1 MNIKEFYFLIKK
13 FFSVEKMQFKQS
25 VNLNDLEYDIIGLDG
40 VIGIS
45 KLSLTNEFADG
56 RKLYNL
62 DKDGNVVSGGTDGYG
77 FFYPFSENDGVLNKI
92 LRPSVTPSV
101 FEIRN
106 PNIDIIGK
114 VR

>member
-1 MNIKEFYFLIKK
+1 M
-13 FFSVEKMQFKQS
+13 
-25 VNLNDLEYDIIGLDG
+25 
-40 VIGIS
+40 
-45 KLSLTNEFADG
+45 
-56 RKLYNL
+56 
-62 DKDGNVVSGGTDGYG
+62 VSGGSSGYG
-77 FFYPFSENDGVLNKI
+77 FYYSFKENDGVKNKI

>member
-1 MNIKEFYFLIKK
+1 MN
-13 FFSVEKMQFKQS
+13 FKQS
-25 VNLNDLEYDIIGLDG
+25 VNINDLEYDIIGLDG

-45 KLSLTNEFADG
+45 ELKFTNQFADG

-62 DKDGNVVSGGTDGYG
+62 DKDGNTVSGGSEGYG
-77 FFYPFSENDGVLNKI
+77 FFYDVENGGIQNKI

-106 PNIDIIGK
+106 PNTDIIGK

>member
-1 MNIKEFYFLIKK
+1 
-13 FFSVEKMQFKQS
+13 MQFKQS
-25 VNLNDLEYDIIGLDG
+25 INLNDLEYDIIGLDG

-45 KLSLTNEFADG
+45 ELKLTNQFADG

-62 DKDGNVVSGGTDGYG
+62 DKDGNVVSGGSDGYG
-77 FFYPFSENDGVLNKI
+77 FFYDFGNDAIRNKI

-106 PNIDIIGK
+106 PNTDIIGK